1 MNKFLYFFTYLL
13 ILQFNY
19 SKAQQHDYSPI
30 DNKIQKLGSLDSF
43 NVAIIADTLTRPFAD
58 KEEKARAIYYW
69 IANNIM
75 LDLKGTKSNE
85 TKNNDPVIVMKTR
98 KATALGF
105 AMLFQEMSSMANIRC
120 LVVEGYIK
128 NNTEDINNKPDEV
141 NHAWNVVQL
150 GQSPEQWF
158 YVDVTKAS
166 GYADKKMSLFT
177 PQFTSQYFF
186 ADKPLFNLDH
196 YPNNSAWLL
205 GPGSKGLKEFYALPV
220 IANAAYSYDLKNLI
234 PVTGLIKANT
244 KKAVQFRFGINTDKP
259 ITSVVMIIGDNKKLQ
274 KSEPMNFDVTAG
286 KLVFDFTFKIED
298 SFPIRILVDGKDF
311 VQYNVEVTE

>member
-1 MNKFLYFFTYLL
+1 MKNTILL
-13 ILQFNY
+13 TILLFQLNNT
-19 SKAQQHDYSPI
+19 KAQQHDYSPI
-30 DNKIQKLGSLDSF
+30 DKRVQKLGSLDSF
-43 NVAIIADTLTRPFAD
+43 NVAIIADTLTRPFSD

-69 IANNIM
+69 IANNIK
-75 LDLKGTKSNE
+75 LDIKGTKSNE
-85 TKNNDPVIVMKTR
+85 NKNNDPVIVTKTR
-98 KATALGF
+98 KATPLGF
-105 AMLFQEMSSMANIRC
+105 ALLFQEMSSMANIRC

-128 NNTEDINNKPDEV
+128 NNTEDINNKPDET

-158 YVDVTKAS
+158 YVDVMKAS
-166 GYADKKMSLFT
+166 GFADKKMSLFT

-205 GPGSKGLKEFYALPV
+205 GPGAKGLKEFYALPV
-220 IANAAYSYDLKNLI
+220 IANGAYSFELKNVL
-234 PVTGLIKANT
+234 PVTGVIKTNT
-244 KKAVQFRFGINTDKP
+244 KKAVQFRYGINTDKT
-259 ITSVVMIIGDNKKLQ
+259 ITSVEMIISDNKKLQ

-286 KLVFDFTFKIED
+286 KLVFDFKFKKED